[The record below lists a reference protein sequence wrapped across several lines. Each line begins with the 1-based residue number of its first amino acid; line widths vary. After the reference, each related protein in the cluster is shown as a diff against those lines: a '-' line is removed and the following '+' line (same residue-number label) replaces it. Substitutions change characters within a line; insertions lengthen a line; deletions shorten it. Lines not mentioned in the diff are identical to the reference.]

1 MNMQANTR
9 ANKMEYLRFWVFKFV
24 IKTYL
29 HYENRK
35 TKQQKRRGSPK
46 GQPCKGCSYGKGQK
60 KKQRKQFNTNNSLLL
75 SVSGAI
81 KNISVSVS
89 GRKMHFL

>member
-1 MNMQANTR
+1 MKIEKLNN
-9 ANKMEYLRFWVFKFV
+9 E
-24 IKTYL
+24 
-29 HYENRK
+29 
-35 TKQQKRRGSPK
+35 RGVEASR
-46 GQPCKGCSYGKGQK
+46 GNHARGVAVERDK
-60 KKQRKQFNTNNSLLL
+60 KKEKQRKQFNTNNSLLL